1 MKRSALAR
9 FAATTAITA
18 FITTPLYADEV
29 INLDAIIISGGLT
42 PIEAARYGRAASVL
56 SREEIEQRGITSV
69 QNALRAL
76 PGVSVNGAGN
86 SFTQVR
92 IRGGEANHTLILID
106 GVEAAGGDSDYIL
119 SGLETANIERIEVL
133 RGPQSVYY
141 GSNASAGVINIIT
154 RQGTQTGQTYSGKLE
169 FGAAT
174 TASAFVSTRNARGG
188 LSLALSYTD
197 DKGYDLSGDGG
208 EKDSIERRTAILK
221 GDYALGEN
229 LTLGFNLRR
238 SRENYDADSTAWLAT
253 DAASYVVDDPTQF
266 SQRDEFTSSVFAE
279 YAMLDGRLV
288 HRLQLENTDNR
299 QTYNGGAATKTR
311 TQAAKYRLS
320 YGLDGRAVADADH
333 LLNAMLEWE
342 KDSSSSNPAYGRE
355 AMSYALEYRGSF
367 NNGLDLQA
375 GVRFDDNKVFD
386 DAVTWTLGMS
396 YTFEQSGIRLHASAG
411 AGVVNP
417 TYFELYAN
425 AFGYSGNPNLTP
437 ERNQSFD
444 IGVEVPVMQGRGS
457 IDLTYFNE
465 ALTDEITSV
474 STGPGTFSY
483 VNQTGESKRH
493 GLELSGKV
501 QATDTLAFRLSYT
514 YLEATNPDGSVEV
527 RRPQHELA
535 LGATLQT
542 FNGRGSISADIRHVA
557 GNYDTQFWG
566 SYSTVALPAYTTVDL
581 AAQYQI
587 DDRWTVTGRVT
598 NLFDKDSSDVWGY
611 ANRGRAIY
619 VGLGASF

>member
-1 MKRSALAR
+1 MKRSTLAALVAG
-9 FAATTAITA
+9 TTLT
-18 FITTPLYADEV
+18 TTPLHAEEV
-29 INLDAIIISGGLT
+29 FDLDGIILSGGLT

-69 QNALRAL
+69 QDALRAL

-92 IRGGEANHTLILID
+92 IRGGEANHTLLLID
-106 GVEAAGGDSDYIL
+106 GVEAAGGDSDYVL

-154 RQGTQTGQTYSGKLE
+154 RRGAQTGQTFSGKLE

-174 TASAFVSTRNARGG
+174 TAAAFISTRNAQGG

-208 EKDSIERRTAILK
+208 EKDGIERRTAILK

-229 LTLGFNLRR
+229 LTLGFTLRR
-238 SRENYDADSTAWLAT
+238 SRENYDADSNAWAAT

-266 SQRDEFTSSVFAE
+266 SQRDEFTGALFAE

-288 HRLQLENTDNR
+288 HRLAFENTDNR
-299 QTYNGGAATKTR
+299 QSYNGGPATKTR

-320 YGLDGRAVADADH
+320 YALDGRAMAETDH
-333 LLNAMLEWE
+333 LINAMLEWE

-355 AMSYALEYRGSF
+355 ALSYALEYRGSF

-386 DAVTWTLGMS
+386 DAVTWTLGVS

-411 AGVVNP
+411 TGVVNP

-437 ERNQSFD
+437 ERNRSFD
-444 IGVEVPVMQGRGS
+444 IGIEVPVMQGRGS

-465 ALTDEITSV
+465 ALTDEITAV

-483 VNQTGESKRH
+483 VNQTGKSKRQ
-493 GLELSGKV
+493 GVELSGTL
-501 QATDTLAFRLSYT
+501 QASDDLALRLSYT
-514 YLEATNPDGSVEV
+514 YLEATNPDGSIEV

-557 GNYDTQFWG
+557 GNYDTQYWG
-566 SYSTVALPAYTTVDL
+566 AFNTVTLPAYTTVDL
-581 AAQYQI
+581 AAQYRI